1 GRNFANSRFVDT
13 QSALLAVPVISGLL
27 VTGNVDHIV
36 LALFF
41 APFFISTR
49 SVAARLRNILL
60 DAVIAKRDVELLATR
75 FDTAL
80 NNMPHGLAMFDA
92 TGRL

>member
-1 GRNFANSRFVDT
+1 
-13 QSALLAVPVISGLL
+13 
-27 VTGNVDHIV
+27 
-36 LALFF
+36 
-41 APFFISTR
+41 
-49 SVAARLRNILL
+49 AARLRNILL

-92 TGRL
+92 TGRLVVVNARWGEMLHCDPGSIRSGARVDAIVAGYVESGVINPHDAS